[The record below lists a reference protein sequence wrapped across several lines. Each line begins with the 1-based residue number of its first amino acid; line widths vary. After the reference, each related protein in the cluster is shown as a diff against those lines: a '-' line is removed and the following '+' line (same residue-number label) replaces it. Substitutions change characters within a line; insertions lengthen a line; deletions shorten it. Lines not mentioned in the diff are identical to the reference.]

1 MEAMS
6 FNRNQRTAMFASNDQ
21 GLSSARSYSDCVA
34 SNLPAKTDRGPRD
47 LTDKRNPPLAYEPS
61 KWACAGHP

>member
-6 FNRNQRTAMFASNDQ
+6 FNRNQRTVTFASSDQ

-34 SNLPAKTDRGPRD
+34 SNLSAKTDGGP
-47 LTDKRNPPLAYEPS
+47 
-61 KWACAGHP
+61 GI